1 MASLKKVGFDRRRRR
16 RANQIVRS
24 LKARLTELK
33 VRLTEAKVRLTES
46 ISRLDPRQHNRRH
59 VRRWAHRGRS
69 KLLGRAHLRH

>member
-33 VRLTEAKVRLTES
+33 VRLIES
-46 ISRLDPRQHNRRH
+46 IDRLDPRQRNRRH